1 MQYRL
6 SGYLPISIV
15 TNAGY
20 SWTISMGRFHWP
32 MTSILG
38 HTITVDDGRMDLFCP
53 RKIEQKRNAIYIYQK
68 IRHSNQENPNLTTGI
83 SPGQKVYEWMNIYK
97 IYIYICIHIKYN
109 INTYIYIY
117 TWESGGRKPP
127 SKQLLWCKEHA
138 PTHFCLY
145 TRGRC
150 RYHRRAG
157 FVVRPSCQKQNWI
170 SMSELHGYGLHMGAG
185 WAAESLAQGHLKDLE
200 GTPGA

>member
-1 MQYRL
+1 MYT
-6 SGYLPISIV
+6 Y
-15 TNAGY
+15 
-20 SWTISMGRFHWP
+20 
-32 MTSILG
+32 
-38 HTITVDDGRMDLFCP
+38 
-53 RKIEQKRNAIYIYQK
+53 
-68 IRHSNQENPNLTTGI
+68 
-83 SPGQKVYEWMNIYK
+83 
-97 IYIYICIHIKYN
+97 KYN

-117 TWESGGRKPP
+117 LRKWGT
-127 SKQLLWCKEHA
+127 KATLQTTALMQRARADTLLSLHE
-138 PTHFCLY
+138 
-145 TRGRC
+145 GRC